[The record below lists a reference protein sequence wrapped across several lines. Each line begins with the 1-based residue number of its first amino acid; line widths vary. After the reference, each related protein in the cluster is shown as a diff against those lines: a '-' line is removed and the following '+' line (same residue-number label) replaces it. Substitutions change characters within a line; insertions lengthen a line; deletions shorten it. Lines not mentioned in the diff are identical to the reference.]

1 MKVLKGL
8 LFINEKDVFLEYGV
22 FLHED
27 KAGAHT
33 NYNELLKPPSMKD
46 YVAVAFRERDGEE
59 LPEKLPM
66 PRVEPRDV
74 TLQFT
79 LLADTKAEFMN
90 RYTTF
95 LALLQSGWL
104 QIRLPELGKTYR
116 MYYKDCTGYEQ
127 LTYLEDESV
136 YAAQFKVKFREP
148 QPAV

>member
-1 MKVLKGL
+1 MKVLEGL
-8 LFINEKDVFLEYGV
+8 LFINEKDVCREYGV

-46 YVAVAFRERDGEE
+46 YVAVSFRERDGEQ
-59 LPEKLPM
+59 LPDTLPM
-66 PRVEPRDV
+66 PRIEPRDV

-90 RYTTF
+90 RYTAF
-95 LALLQSGWL
+95 IALLRSGWL
-104 QIRLPELGKTYR
+104 DVRLPELDRTYR

-127 LTYLEDESV
+127 LSYLEQEAV

>member
-1 MKVLKGL
+1 MEVLEGL
-8 LFINEKDVFLEYGV
+8 LFINKKDVFKEYGV

-46 YVAVAFRERDGEE
+46 YVAVSFRERDGEQ
-59 LPEKLPM
+59 LPENLPM
-66 PRVEPRDV
+66 PRFEARDV

-90 RYTTF
+90 RYTAF
-95 LALLQSGWL
+95 IALLRSGWL
-104 QIRLPELGKTYR
+104 DIRLPELERTYR

-127 LTYLEDESV
+127 LSYLKEEAV

-148 QPAV
+148 QPAA